1 MSSLIESGTLAQLF
15 ATPIWTFKPKNGAA
29 LAESVSERVRALRRA
44 DAGASGGA
52 HVPTVWQ
59 SGPNLHGDPAFED
72 LTLLIAEAS
81 RSVLSLV
88 AYDCELALTGLWANV
103 SGAADSLHEH
113 SHPNNLLSGV
123 FYASVPDG
131 AGETAFK
138 DPRPQA
144 RVLRPRIV
152 RDTPLNS
159 VEFRFRGTPGTL
171 ILFPAWL
178 EHGVTRSTSSTERI
192 TVAFNLM
199 AKGPLGSREL
209 LAYSGV

>member
-1 MSSLIESGTLAQLF
+1 MSSLIENGTLAQLF
-15 ATPIWTFKPKNGAA
+15 ATPIWTFKPKNAAA
-29 LAESVSERVRALRRA
+29 LADSVSERVRALLRA
-44 DAGASGGA
+44 DSGATA
-52 HVPTVWQ
+52 KAIWQ
-59 SGPNLHGDPAFED
+59 SRPNLHLDPAFED

-81 RSVLSLV
+81 RAVISLL
-88 AYDCELALTGLWANV
+88 AYDCELGLTGLWANI
-103 SGAADSLHEH
+103 SGATDSLHEH

-123 FYASVPDG
+123 FYAAVPDG

-171 ILFPAWL
+171 IVFPAWL
-178 EHGVTRSTSSTERI
+178 EHGVTRSTSSAERI